1 MKKEADENIDQT
13 ASTQTAR
20 TEGTT
25 SNRQT
30 GLMQKTDPEMILLSS
45 PTERAEPTGHGDAHD
60 AGEDFPLPR
69 LARLCLVEA
78 LQALVLERLHG
89 RALHAVGHL
98 NRRAQVAS
106 QGLLRPS
113 LDYGERDLVRRLH
126 ADVLDGHARD
136 SVQGLGKGGLSSAC
150 PSGSRNDPPARGP
163 RDSQGCL

>member
-30 GLMQKTDPEMILLSS
+30 GLMQETDPEMILLSY

-78 LQALVLERLHG
+78 PPGPGAGASARAGPPRGWPSQSPRASRL
-89 RALHAVGHL
+89 
-98 NRRAQVAS
+98 
-106 QGLLRPS
+106 
-113 LDYGERDLVRRLH
+113 
-126 ADVLDGHARD
+126 
-136 SVQGLGKGGLSSAC
+136 
-150 PSGSRNDPPARGP
+150 SGPPAP
-163 RDSQGCL
+163 IS